1 MTISASRGSST
12 STSLRLCSRA
22 PEMTIRSEAGT
33 ATDSTQAN
41 RCSPGGESG
50 EFVLYVSMRDK
61 MRAQRAVA
69 RLAARQHG
77 VVSASQLRELGYPGE
92 KVSRSAS
99 NGALHRVH
107 RGVYAVGHSAVS
119 RQGICLGA
127 VLACGERALLSHS
140 AAAWLWGLEAK
151 LPRPV
156 EVTAPTPRHARA
168 SIRIHSAATLREV
181 DRETVERI
189 PVTAVPRTIL
199 DLAGARRAP
208 SPQRLLARAKRL
220 GLLDLVAFD
229 SLLADSSGQ
238 RGAHRLRQ
246 ALADFRYPPF
256 TRPC

>member
-1 MTISASRGSST
+1 M
-12 STSLRLCSRA
+12 
-22 PEMTIRSEAGT
+22 
-33 ATDSTQAN
+33 
-41 RCSPGGESG
+41 
-50 EFVLYVSMRDK
+50 
-61 MRAQRAVA
+61 
-69 RLAARQHG
+69 
-77 VVSASQLRELGYPGE
+77 
-92 KVSRSAS
+92 
-99 NGALHRVH
+99 
-107 RGVYAVGHSAVS
+107 YAVGHSAVS

-246 ALADFRYPPF
+246 ALADFRDP
-256 TRPC
+256 